1 MKGHIKMLENLNPQK
16 VFGFFEEIS
25 AIPHGSGNVGK
36 IADYCMKFA
45 EKRSLKAVKE
55 ACGNVI
61 IYKNGTVGYE
71 NSQPIILQGH
81 LDMVCEK
88 EVGLEKDMTTE
99 GLDLYT
105 DGDWLRAK
113 GTTLGGDDGIALAYI
128 LAILDSNDI
137 PHPPV
142 EALFTVDEETG
153 MTGAEEL
160 DGSLLKGKRLIN
172 IDSEEEGFITVSCA
186 GGVRGCVSYPLEYV
200 KTENEMTALEITV
213 SGLLGGHSGVE
224 IHKRRLNGY
233 IVLGSV
239 LSRISEVAETF
250 ICDLKGGDK
259 TNVIP
264 KSAKAIIVTK
274 TESVDT
280 VMSAIKEYEELLK
293 AEYSAFES
301 GLKITASKTTLPEN
315 HFTKKSTDTVIFVL
329 HNSPN
334 GVVNVMKNDPD
345 MVISSLNMGELSVT
359 NNSLKIGYLIRSN
372 SLSGKRLVSD
382 KLRSFTE
389 FLGGSI
395 VFDSDYPS
403 WEYRENSPLR
413 DTMAD
418 VFEEMYGKKP
428 IITSIH
434 AGLECALLSDKIPD
448 SDMVSIGPDM
458 ENVHTP
464 DERLSI
470 SSVER
475 TWNYLLSVLKALK

>member
-1 MKGHIKMLENLNPQK
+1 MLENLNPKK

-25 AIPHGSGNVGK
+25 AIPHGSGNIKK
-36 IADYCMKFA
+36 IADYCMNFA
-45 EKRSLKAVKE
+45 ESRGLKAVRE
-55 ACGNVI
+55 ACDNVI
-61 IYKNGTVGYE
+61 IYKDGTSGYE
-71 NSQPIILQGH
+71 NSETVILQGH

-88 EVGLEKDMTTE
+88 ESGIDKDMTKE
-99 GLDLYT
+99 GLELYV

-113 GTTLGGDDGIALAYI
+113 GTTLGGDDGIAIAYL
-128 LAILDSNDI
+128 LAILDSDDI
-137 PHPPV
+137 PHPPLEV
-142 EALFTVDEETG
+142 LLTADEETG

-160 DGSLLKGKRLIN
+160 NGSLLKGKKLIN

-186 GGVRGCVSYPLEYV
+186 GGVRAGVTYSLEYMDV
-200 KTENEMTALEITV
+200 ENEMSALEINV

-233 IVLGSV
+233 IVLGSA
-239 LSRISEVAETF
+239 LSYISKKSEIF
-250 ICDLKGGDK
+250 IYGLKGGDK

-264 KSAKAIIVTK
+264 KSAKAFIVTK
-274 TESVDT
+274 TENL
-280 VMSAIKEYEELLK
+280 SAVTSALKEYEELMK
-293 AEYSAFES
+293 AEYNAFES
-301 GLKITASKTTLPEN
+301 GLKITADKTALPEGC
-315 HFTKKSTDTVIFVL
+315 FSRKSTDTIIFVL
-329 HNSPN
+329 ENSPN
-334 GVVNVMKNDPD
+334 GVINAMKNEPD
-345 MVISSLNMGELSVT
+345 MVISSLNMGELSIT

-372 SLSGKRLVSD
+372 SLSGKKLVSD

-389 FLGGSI
+389 FLSGDI

-413 DTMAD
+413 DIMAK
-418 VFEEMYGKKP
+418 VFEEIYGKKP

-448 SDMVSIGPDM
+448 ADMVSIGPDM

-464 DERLSI
+464 DERLNI
-470 SSVER
+470 PSVER